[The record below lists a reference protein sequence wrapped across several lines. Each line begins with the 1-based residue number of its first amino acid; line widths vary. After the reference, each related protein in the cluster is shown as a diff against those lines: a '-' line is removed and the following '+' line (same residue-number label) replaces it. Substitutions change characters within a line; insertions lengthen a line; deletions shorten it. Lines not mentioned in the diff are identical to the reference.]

1 MAIDR
6 LRITPKLDWALTN
19 LRPSIL
25 LIFIVA
31 TNSIV
36 QLAFSIIFYFFLPG
50 EISSDTNTISEL
62 SLLFIII
69 LSNLFMIGIIT
80 KILPFF
86 ETKDKFLQKKPI
98 NYFKLILV
106 LIFAISF
113 VEIFTSILNLVLD
126 FVGISPSISTPY
138 DDYFGDPL
146 IILVFT
152 LLIISVGPIF
162 EELVYRKYIISAMS
176 SISNTKPLIIFVS
189 ALIFAFSHTA
199 ADIFEGSL
207 RYTLLHFSAIS
218 ILGII
223 LGIIYTYWGLKG
235 AIIFH
240 SSWNFFSLA
249 VQILADNNYIRMVDL
264 IILLFIGISL
274 LSLIVNIYTN
284 RIGFKMLYLKTIC
297 LSRKNSLLILLNF
310 IIISL
315 YVFFLT
321 FIQLFFDQ
329 NILTSGFIL
338 LINIIGILF
347 GIMLI
352 NKEKHVYI
360 R

>member
-1 MAIDR
+1 MTIER
-6 LRITPKLDWALTN
+6 LRISPKLDWALIN

-50 EISSDTNTISEL
+50 EISSETNTISEL

-69 LSNLFMIGIIT
+69 LSNLFMIVIIT

-86 ETKDKFLQKKPI
+86 ETKEKFHQKKPI
-98 NYFKLILV
+98 NYFKLIMV

-113 VEIFTSILNLVLD
+113 VELFTSLLNLVLD
-126 FVGISPSISTPY
+126 FVGISSSISTPY
-138 DDYFGDPL
+138 DDFFGDPL

-152 LLIISVGPIF
+152 MLIISVGPIF

-176 SISNTKPLIIFVS
+176 SISNTKPLIIFAS
-189 ALIFAFSHTA
+189 ALIFAFSHTV

-207 RYTLLHFSAIS
+207 RYTLLHFSAVL

-223 LGIIYTYWGLKG
+223 LGIIYTFWGLKS

-274 LSLIVNIYTN
+274 LSLIVTIYAN

-297 LSRKNSLLILLNF
+297 PSGKNSLLILLNF

-315 YVFFLT
+315 YVFFLA
-321 FIQLFFDQ
+321 FIQIFFDQ
-329 NILTSGFIL
+329 NILTSAFIL

-352 NKEKHVYI
+352 IKENNAYI